1 MTTILF
7 PVARCAALCLPL
19 ALAVSA
25 SAQQADAMRAPVLQK
40 NLPIDVELS
49 GVFEAEEKDEIRME
63 PKEYRGDLIVT
74 KIEAEGASVKRGD
87 VLIEFDAA
95 SLARALDDARNELAD
110 AEVGLTK
117 AKAEHEAL
125 AIEQR
130 SALAQL
136 EQELAFAE
144 QDLGAAKQKA
154 EIELYK
160 KERAI
165 EQNKERLADAEV
177 DFQQLIQ
184 LYKERELHTA
194 TENILIDR
202 EKRKVEDMK
211 LNLDVSLKELDV
223 FKKFEQNRDVEKK
236 QLDVDRK
243 KAEVE
248 KASIKNKADLAEKE
262 SAVSKADR
270 TLTKSRKKIEDLEA
284 DQKTLQVTSPRDG
297 ILFYGRTGEDTPA
310 GVVVFGSRNN
320 EMRVGGRVRTHEI
333 LMTVAAMDKLSIK
346 MRALENDI
354 QHMKDGLPITIVPD
368 AFPSLRIEGKLTKV
382 DQVASRQG
390 FFSEVREFSAKGA
403 YEGVFPELRAGM
415 NCRVTV
421 HADSVPDAIQV
432 PVVAVFQDKGEH
444 CCYVEA
450 ADGSAKRRAV
460 KIGVTNG
467 SQVQITEGLKPQE
480 KVLLYDPNR

>member
-1 MTTILF
+1 MTMTLLLF
-7 PVARCAALCLPL
+7 ARRAALCFPL
-19 ALAVSA
+19 ALAA
-25 SAQQADAMRAPVLQK
+25 PGLAQGTDAMRAAVVQKELPVD
-40 NLPIDVELS
+40 IELS

-74 KIEAEGASVKRGD
+74 KILAEGAAVKKGD
-87 VLIEFDAA
+87 VLIEFDAVN
-95 SLARALDDARNELAD
+95 LTRALDDARNELAD
-110 AEVGLTK
+110 AEVALTK
-117 AKAEHEAL
+117 AKAEREAL

-136 EQELAFAE
+136 EQERAFAQ
-144 QDLGAAKQKA
+144 QDLDAAKQKSA
-154 EIELYK
+154 IELYK

-165 EQNKERLADAEV
+165 EDSKERMADADV
-177 DFQQLIQ
+177 DYQQLIQ

-202 EKRKVEDMK
+202 EKRKIEDMK
-211 LNLDVSLKELDV
+211 LSLEVSIKELDV
-223 FKKFEQNRDVEKK
+223 FKQFEQNRDVEKK
-236 QLDVDRK
+236 QLELDKK

-248 KASIKNKADLAEKE
+248 KATIKNAADLAEKE
-262 SAVSKADR
+262 SAVKKAER
-270 TLTKSRKKIEDLEA
+270 TLSKSRKKIEDLEA
-284 DQKTLQVTSPRDG
+284 DQKTLQVAAPRDG
-297 ILFYGRTGEDTPA
+297 ILFYGRTGDDMPA
-310 GVVVFGSRNN
+310 GVVVFGDRNN
-320 EMRVGGRVRTHEI
+320 EMRVGGRVRTHE
-333 LMTVAAMDKLSIK
+333 KLSIK

-368 AFPSLRIEGKLTKV
+368 AFPAHKIVGKLTKV

-390 FFSEVREFSAKGA
+390 FFSEVREFSVKGA
-403 YEGVFPELRAGM
+403 YDGVFPELRAGM

-450 ADGSAKRRAV
+450 ADGTARQRKV

-467 SQVQITEGLKPQE
+467 SHVQITEGLKPQE